1 MNIDDVLRDFA
12 TAKHDLPKASMQ
24 WALDNW
30 DAALPRFHELLRR
43 CADGEDRSDDTMNAL
58 FYVAHLIGEKREASA
73 FPVLCRLLKD
83 EAASEGVLGEAIAE
97 NLRGILISAYEGRPD
112 ALQDL
117 IELASADPFVRA
129 GALEAMTY
137 LSAHGALSG
146 DAMRAYM
153 LRLFEQMQPRD
164 ESFVWSAWALS
175 AANLGYEDFTDKVDD
190 LCRRGF
196 IDSMD
201 MNLRHFKEQLRR
213 TLDDPTGKAGLVY
226 DRIGPFEDTIGTLS
240 QWYGFSE
247 QRKIDEAR
255 RAART
260 EPYATPSYLSSPVV
274 NPNRNVGRNDPCP
287 CGSGKKYKKCCLV

>member
-1 MNIDDVLRDFA
+1 MNIDDVLHYFA
-12 TAKHDLPKASMQ
+12 IATHDLPKASIQ
-24 WALDNW
+24 WALENW
-30 DAALPRFHELLRR
+30 DAALPRFLPLLQR
-43 CADGEDRSDDTMNAL
+43 CADGEDRSDDTLSAL
-58 FYVAHLIGEKREASA
+58 FYVVHLIGEKREASA

-83 EAASEGVLGEAIAE
+83 EVVSEMVLGEAIAE
-97 NLRGILISAYEGRPD
+97 NLRGILISAYDGDPD

-117 IELASADPFVRA
+117 IESASADPFVRT

-137 LSAHGALSG
+137 LAAYGALSD

-196 IDSMD
+196 IGSTDMD
-201 MNLRHFKEQLRR
+201 LRLFNEQLRR
-213 TLDDPTGKAGLVY
+213 TLDDPAGKAGLAY

-240 QWYGFSE
+240 RWYEFSE
-247 QRKIDEAR
+247 QYKIDEGGAR
-255 RAART
+255 
-260 EPYATPSYLSSPVV
+260 EPYATPSYLSPPVV
-274 NPNRNVGRNDPCP
+274 NPNRCP